1 MKTFNKDEFN
11 EECIK
16 ALSDYCDKEDFT
28 GHEKVKMSILLSGM
42 VVIHAIADHLFDET
56 DKIEIIDSEV

>member
-28 GHEKVKMSILLSGM
+28 GNEKVKMSILLSGM